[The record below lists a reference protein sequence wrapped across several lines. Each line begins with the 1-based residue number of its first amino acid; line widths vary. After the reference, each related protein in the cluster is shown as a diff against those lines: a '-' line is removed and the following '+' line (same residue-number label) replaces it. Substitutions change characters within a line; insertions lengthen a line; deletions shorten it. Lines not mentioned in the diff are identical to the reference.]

1 MLGVVSA
8 CSTVHVT
15 SPSGAT
21 IIGRTMEL
29 GGDPEAQTGQFRG
42 LEFSGSRD
50 EALPW
55 TVSVHRRGEALG
67 KTMSLVCGHDASWTT
82 KVGYVSVDVVG
93 HPPKMP
99 KINLTGVAT
108 DGINEK
114 GLAVSELTLRQS
126 VYMKPGTYQGTSTNV
141 CFAAL
146 TTWIL
151 GNVESVQALRELL
164 PQLHVLGPVL
174 SVPSGD
180 LVHWAI
186 DDPKEHVVLEV
197 LDGALH
203 LHNNTVGALTN
214 DPDFRWHLRNL
225 NNYANLSPDWPH
237 GGEGIQVQTEIGTL
251 PGAIGHGFN
260 LLGMPGDYS
269 PPSRFVRLFFLRQYA
284 MLRAPPA
291 SLNESIALTT
301 GLLNNV
307 FINKGTVASPVSTSV
322 ATGSGLEFTQ
332 YSVMKIPQMRHFYF
346 KDYMNTRWRLVQL
359 DELDF
364 SPQHTTLPATNV
376 PLADGTVG
384 VEDVTAQLKNA
395 NQ

>member
-1 MLGVVSA
+1 MPALLLHVARFAAMLGVVSA

-146 TTWIL
+146 TAWIL

-197 LDGALH
+197 LDGVRRTIRHVCPGAALLCGRSAPCRSMTACGSSRAVQALH

-251 PGAIGHGFN
+251 PGAVCA
-260 LLGMPGDYS
+260 PS
-269 PPSRFVRLFFLRQYA
+269 PL
-284 MLRAPPA
+284 PP
-291 SLNESIALTT
+291 I
-301 GLLNNV
+301 
-307 FINKGTVASPVSTSV
+307 
-322 ATGSGLEFTQ
+322 
-332 YSVMKIPQMRHFYF
+332 
-346 KDYMNTRWRLVQL
+346 
-359 DELDF
+359 
-364 SPQHTTLPATNV
+364 
-376 PLADGTVG
+376 
-384 VEDVTAQLKNA
+384 
-395 NQ
+395 